1 MHQKEHKE
9 EGRKTMNLK
18 RRKSRNL
25 LVSKFSRYNSSYEVI
40 NGDFVGETQLKGKQ
54 WQ

>member
-1 MHQKEHKE
+1 MD
-9 EGRKTMNLK
+9 LK

-25 LVSKFSRYNSSYEVI
+25 LVSKISRYNSSYEVI
-40 NGDFVGETQLKGKQ
+40 NGDFIDGTQLKGRQ